1 MRLTDL
7 DIETCLDH
15 GNIVIAPRLGA
26 DTISGVSGV
35 SGDVKLSDQFCVFQG
50 RRAPYIELS
59 GPNTTLCKK
68 PLLVGSARTT
78 NV

>member
-26 DTISGVSGV
+26 DTLSGV

-50 RRAPYIELS
+50 HRAPYIELS
-59 GPNTTLCKK
+59 VPNTTLCKK